1 MKPPDDPHAFIRAAT
16 LFAAPALVP
25 EIGLYLASEITPIWQ
40 ATETFLT
47 ETGIAP
53 PYWAFAWPGSIAL
66 ARHMLDHPELVR
78 GKRVVDFA
86 SGSGLAAIAAALA
99 GAVHVTAIDIDPLAG
114 AAIGL
119 NAAENH
125 MAVEVAIGDAVGTA
139 LTADVILCGDICYE
153 APMTRHIWP
162 WLQGCAAHAE
172 VWIADPGRAYVPRE
186 GLIEFARYAVPT
198 TAELE
203 SRTSRDAVLY
213 RVTRLP
219 FN

>member
-1 MKPPDDPHAFIRAAT
+1 MKAPENPQAFIREAT
-16 LFAAPALVP
+16 AFASPALVP

-66 ARHMLDHPELVR
+66 ARHMLDHPGLVR

-86 SGSGLAAIAAALA
+86 SGSGLAAIAAAMA
-99 GAVHVTAIDIDPLAG
+99 GAAHVTAIEIDPLAG
-114 AAIGL
+114 AAIAL
-119 NAAENH
+119 NAAANH
-125 MAVEVAIGDAVGTA
+125 VAVEIVIGNAVGTA
-139 LTADVILCGDICYE
+139 LVADVILCGDICYE
-153 APMTRHIWP
+153 APMTRQIWP

-172 VWIADPGRAYVPRE
+172 VWVADPGRAYVPRE
-186 GLIEFARYAVPT
+186 GLIEFARCAVPT

-203 SRTSRDAVLY
+203 SRSLRDTVLY